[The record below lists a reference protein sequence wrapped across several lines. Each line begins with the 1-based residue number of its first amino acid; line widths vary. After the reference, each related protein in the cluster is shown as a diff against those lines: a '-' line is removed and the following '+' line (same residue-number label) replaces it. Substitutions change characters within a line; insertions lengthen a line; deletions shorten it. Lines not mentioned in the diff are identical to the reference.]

1 MNLSLNITKRS
12 LLNLIKHI
20 FGNGFAHAVQV
31 NLLLLAFTI
40 LIIDNKIHQLQF
52 WICILIY
59 TYIVISIR
67 TIPLWQSDRYI
78 NLAMTA
84 NDSDKLR
91 ALLQD
96 RNWQA
101 NMVMIQGHTPLH
113 TACLSCSDEIV
124 AVLLEYGAN
133 PNALSNKKETPTHW
147 AVSKSDLTKLGYLI
161 QYGAN
166 LDIQDRKGKTPLHWA
181 VHFNSLPTVNF
192 LVEHG
197 VDRTICDENSKTP
210 LELCK
215 DKNEWEDIF
224 NYLNSLG
231 STLV

>member
-1 MNLSLNITKRS
+1 MDLSLNITKQAS
-12 LLNLIKHI
+12 LNLIKHI
-20 FGNGFAHAVQV
+20 FGNGLAHAVQV
-31 NLLLLAFTI
+31 NLLILAFTT

-59 TYIVISIR
+59 IYIVMSIR
-67 TIPLWQSDRYI
+67 TIPLWQPDRYI

-113 TACLSCSDEIV
+113 AACLSCSDEIV
-124 AVLLEYGAN
+124 TVLLEYGAN

-161 QYGAN
+161 QYRAN
-166 LDIQDRKGKTPLHWA
+166 LDIQDNKGKTPLHWA
-181 VHFNSLPTVNF
+181 VHFNSLPTVTF

-197 VDRTICDENSKTP
+197 ADRTICDENGKTP
-210 LELCK
+210 LELSRSK
-215 DKNEWEDIF
+215 SEWEDVF
-224 NYLNSLG
+224 NYLNSLD
-231 STLV
+231 STQI

>member
-1 MNLSLNITKRS
+1 MDLSLNITKQA

-20 FGNGFAHAVQV
+20 FGNGFAYAIQV
-31 NLLLLAFTI
+31 NLFFLGTSI
-40 LIIDNKIHQLQF
+40 LIIDNKIHQLQL
-52 WICILIY
+52 WIVISIY
-59 TYIVISIR
+59 IYLVISIR
-67 TIPLWQSDRYI
+67 TIPSWQPDRYL

-84 NDSDKLR
+84 NDSGKLR

-124 AVLLEYGAN
+124 TLLLEYGAN

-147 AVSKSDLTKLGYLI
+147 AVSKSDLNKIGCLI
-161 QYGAN
+161 QYEAN
-166 LDIQDRKGKTPLHWA
+166 LNIQDGKGRTPLHWA
-181 VHFNSLPTVNF
+181 VHFNSLPTVIF

-197 VDRTICDENSKTP
+197 VNRNISDENGKTP
-210 LELCK
+210 LELSRSK
-215 DKNEWEDIF
+215 SEWENVF
-224 NYLNSLG
+224 NYLNSLE
-231 STLV
+231 STQT

>member
-1 MNLSLNITKRS
+1 MDLSLNVTKQA

-20 FGNGFAHAVQV
+20 FGNGFAHAVQA
-31 NLLLLAFTI
+31 NLLLLLITT

-59 TYIVISIR
+59 IYIVISIR
-67 TIPLWQSDRYI
+67 TIPLWQPDRDI

-113 TACLSCSDEIV
+113 AACLSCSDEIV
-124 AVLLEYGAN
+124 ALLLEYSAN

-147 AVSKSDLTKLGYLI
+147 AVSKSELNKLGYLI

-166 LDIQDRKGKTPLHWA
+166 LNIQDIKGKTPLHWA
-181 VHFNSLPTVNF
+181 VHFNSLPTVTF

-197 VDRTICDENSKTP
+197 ADRTICDENGKTP
-210 LELCK
+210 LELSRSK
-215 DKNEWEDIF
+215 SEWEDVF
-224 NYLNSLG
+224 NYLNSLD
-231 STLV
+231 SPQT